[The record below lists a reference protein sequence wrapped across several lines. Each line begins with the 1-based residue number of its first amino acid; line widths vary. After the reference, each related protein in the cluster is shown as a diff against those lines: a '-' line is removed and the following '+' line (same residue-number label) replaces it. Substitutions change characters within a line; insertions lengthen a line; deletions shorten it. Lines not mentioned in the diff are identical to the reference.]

1 MGLRGDRP
9 LRRAVLL
16 LPLTLALLGC
26 PPRVKPGKTPIL
38 QPVPPPGTPL
48 SQPAAGV
55 VPGLPPTGHNSGQ
68 QLQAEA
74 EKLGDPQLRAAFE
87 QAFVLVF
94 HQDKAQR
101 NIARARE
108 LLAPLLEANFAPAW
122 RVQGYTYIDDG
133 FQMEPAIDCYRRA
146 IQADEGYGMAHYALA
161 FTLSQTDPAAG
172 KRHFQ
177 RAMQLGVQDQRSLG
191 QRFYQ

>member
-1 MGLRGDRP
+1 M
-9 LRRAVLL
+9 RRLL
-16 LPLTLALLGC
+16 LIIVPITLTLLGC
-26 PPRVKPGKTPIL
+26 PPRVKPGTTPIL

-48 SQPAAGV
+48 SQPAAGQV
-55 VPGLPPTGHNSGQ
+55 AGLPPVGHNSAD
-68 QLQAEA
+68 QLQGEA
-74 EKLGDPQLRAAFE
+74 AQLPEALRPAFE

-108 LLAPLLEANFAPAW
+108 LLKPLLEANFAPAW

-133 FQMEPAIDCYRRA
+133 FQMEPAIECYQRA
-146 IQADEGYGMAHYALA
+146 IAADEGYGMAHYALA

-191 QRFYQ
+191 QRFYPQ